1 VRNLTPPIPSTPQV
15 PRRIRV
21 QISRRRNDDEDAA
34 VRHPPHTSLYGRER
48 ETRLRTGR
56 ASAFARHGLGRV
68 RHMIRC
74 CFRGARCLWSHADL
88 RHPPPSLA
96 RSVSQE
102 EMYSYVT
109 VADAPEG
116 FSGLGTTVVDDV

>member
-1 VRNLTPPIPSTPQV
+1 MPRYATRPIPLFTVASARRGFAPDLVRRTV
-15 PRRIRV
+15 SDEPRTNDGL
-21 QISRRRNDDEDAA
+21 ISRARR
-34 VRHPPHTSLYGRER
+34 
-48 ETRLRTGR
+48 
-56 ASAFARHGLGRV
+56 LG
-68 RHMIRC
+68 
-74 CFRGARCLWSHADL
+74 SHADL
-88 RHPPPSLA
+88 RHPPPPLA

>member
-1 VRNLTPPIPSTPQV
+1 MMRSAVFAALLARAASGATLT
-15 PRRIRV
+15 
-21 QISRRRNDDEDAA
+21 
-34 VRHPPHTSLYGRER
+34 
-48 ETRLRTGR
+48 
-56 ASAFARHGLGRV
+56 SA
-68 RHMIRC
+68 I
-74 CFRGARCLWSHADL
+74 
-88 RHPPPSLA
+88 PPPSLA